1 MSVGHAKHGSGRDLS
16 MGLPIEN
23 QIAYAYF

>member
-16 MGLPIEN
+16 MGLPNEN
-23 QIAYAYF
+23 QMTYACF